1 MKEYKFSYYNEI
13 FTVDKKVYIYNYI
26 TGGLG
31 ELDEQAVK
39 LYKKCND
46 KGMFLKGILDT
57 PSLKEELIKGGMLI
71 DKEMD
76 EFEYLKYLHYSG
88 RYADSNCFTLTLL
101 PTNACNCRCPYC
113 FEREYNYKKGMMS
126 EEIQKKVINLI
137 DENLKENGKLD
148 LTWFGGE
155 PLLGF
160 DVIENFYKEIEN
172 LKKEKNLYIHSGMVT
187 NGVLL
192 TNRISRKLLEFGI
205 EKIQITLDGSKR
217 IHNSKRKLHTGE
229 GTFGV
234 IINNLKEADKNLK
247 IMLRVNVDKKNT
259 DYMEELL
266 DELISYGVH
275 DMENISL
282 YFGMIRDYSLNGYKE
297 NIFYSS
303 EEYAAIE
310 IMLNKMAQN
319 KGFNLELFPHENIVN
334 CGSIFPNTLVVEAD
348 GTLQKCWNT
357 VGDKSKSIG
366 NILEAES
373 EIINTNLMK
382 WLGWNP
388 LKKEKCISC
397 KKLLLCFGGC
407 PYFGIYKSDPNYMYE
422 CNPVALNSLERIRM
436 IVDTVQDKEEV
447 GI

>member
-1 MKEYKFSYYNEI
+1 MCI
-13 FTVDKKVYIYNYI
+13 RD
-26 TGGLG
+26 
-31 ELDEQAVK
+31 
-39 LYKKCND
+39 
-46 KGMFLKGILDT
+46 
-57 PSLKEELIKGGMLI
+57 
-71 DKEMD
+71 
-76 EFEYLKYLHYSG
+76 
-88 RYADSNCFTLTLL
+88 R
-101 PTNACNCRCPYC
+101 YC

-319 KGFNLELFPHENIVN
+319 KGFNLELFPHEN
-334 CGSIFPNTLVVEAD
+334 L
-348 GTLQKCWNT
+348 
-357 VGDKSKSIG
+357 
-366 NILEAES
+366 
-373 EIINTNLMK
+373 
-382 WLGWNP
+382 
-388 LKKEKCISC
+388 
-397 KKLLLCFGGC
+397 
-407 PYFGIYKSDPNYMYE
+407 
-422 CNPVALNSLERIRM
+422 SLIH
-436 IVDTVQDKEEV
+436 I
-447 GI
+447 